1 MTDMKKTW
9 FGLSIPFFISA
20 SDKKAIVDNYIDLVC
35 IDIRNM
41 KYEKV
46 NKDIIQDDIIEYF
59 GVYLSSSTIKTVLTA
74 MVEENFLTK
83 TGKEY
88 TVLLKAVEHDVF

>member
-1 MTDMKKTW
+1 MKDMKKTW
-9 FGLSIPFFISA
+9 FGLSIPFFISE
-20 SDKKAIVDNYIDLVC
+20 SDKKAIVYGYIDLFC

-41 KYEKV
+41 KHEKV

-74 MVEENFLTK
+74 MVEENFLIK
-83 TGKEY
+83 NGREY
-88 TVLLKAVEHDVF
+88 TVLLKALDNR